1 MLYYKYKDG
10 SGYVACPEEPQ
21 DSSLLINIPKQE
33 YMEYMESIQPTEEE
47 IRAEK
52 ERIFK
57 ELLAELYPVEEEE

>member
-10 SGYVACPEEPQ
+10 SGYVAVPEEPT

-33 YMEYMESIQPTEEE
+33 YEEYMESIQPTEEE

-52 ERIFK
+52 ERLLK
-57 ELLAELYPVEEEE
+57 ELMAELYPQEEE

>member
-10 SGYVACPEEPQ
+10 SGYVAVQDEPS

-33 YMEYMESIQPTEEE
+33 YEEYMASIEPTEEE

-52 ERIFK
+52 EK
-57 ELLAELYPVEEEE
+57 LLKQLMAELYPVEE